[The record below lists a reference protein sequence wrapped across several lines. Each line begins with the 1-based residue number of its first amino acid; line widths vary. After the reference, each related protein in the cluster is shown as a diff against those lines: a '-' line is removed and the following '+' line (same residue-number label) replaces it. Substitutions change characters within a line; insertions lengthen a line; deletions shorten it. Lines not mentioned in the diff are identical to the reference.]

1 MKSKSIYLGE
11 PGEEFYALLEK
22 GMVEQDIAA
31 IRRSS
36 KVSVSKLKAI
46 FDIGVGFYNQF
57 QFKEAE
63 IVFAAYSALNP
74 YDHRGVGCL
83 AAIYLEKKQFQK
95 ALYMLNILKT
105 FPSNDLDE
113 TILNIALCHYKL
125 DQQLE
130 AASMLLIVRLERLN
144 EYYVKRY
151 SYLKKQ
157 LNPYFS

>member
-1 MKSKSIYLGE
+1 MKSKSIHLGE
-11 PGEEFYALLEK
+11 PGEEFYTLLER
-22 GMVEQDIAA
+22 GMIEQDIAA

-36 KVSVSKLKAI
+36 KVSLPKLKEI
-46 FDIGVGFYNQF
+46 FDIGVDFYNQF

-63 IVFAAYSALNP
+63 IVFTAYSALNP

-95 ALYMLNILKT
+95 ALDMLNILKT

-125 DQQLE
+125 DQKLE
-130 AASMLLIVRLERLN
+130 AVSMLLIVRLDSLN
-144 EYYVKRY
+144 EYYGQRY
-151 SYLKKQ
+151 SYLKNQ